1 MSDTPAADTE
11 ALPPAKRTLKERLTA
26 QFNEYGKIAIITY
39 FTISILAIVGFSIAI
54 GIGYQPSTATGVF
67 GVIFAGW
74 IAAKATLPIRLVIT
88 LAITPV
94 VAVAVNRFFPKRPDP
109 DALLA
114 DPTAPDDGAAK
125 PDDQ

>member
-1 MSDTPAADTE
+1 MSDTPAVEPE

-39 FTISILAIVGFSIAI
+39 FTISILAIIGFSVAI
-54 GIGYQPSTATGVF
+54 GIGYEPSTATGVF

-94 VAVAVNRFFPKRPDP
+94 VAMVVNRLWPKRPADDEAVDEP
-109 DALLA
+109 VEGADAA
-114 DPTAPDDGAAK
+114 RPNE
-125 PDDQ
+125 